1 MLSTQTLIEKIK
13 LSPEQVQFKEV
24 IDVIEREYDFT
35 PMAFTNGSQNNG
47 INENNGSCKIFSF
60 ASIHQLSEAETLQ
73 LFGDFYRVDVL
84 ENPTAEDHQN
94 IRQFIKHGWD
104 GIYFETTALVKKDT
118 L

>member
-13 LSPEQVQFKEV
+13 STPEQVQFKEV

-35 PMAFTNGSQNNG
+35 PAAFSNGTQSNG

-60 ASIHQLSEAETLQ
+60 ASIHQLAKTETLH

-84 ENPTAEDHQN
+84 ENPEASDHQN
-94 IRQFIKHGWD
+94 IRQFIENGWS
-104 GIYFETTALVKKDT
+104 GIAFTATALVQRS
-118 L
+118 

>member
-13 LSPEQVQFKEV
+13 STPEQVQFKEV

-35 PMAFTNGSQNNG
+35 PAAFTNGKQENG

-60 ASIHQLSEAETLQ
+60 GSIHQLTEVETLN

-84 ENPTAEDHQN
+84 ENPEATDHQN
-94 IRQFIKHGWD
+94 IRQFIENGWS
-104 GIYFETTALVKKDT
+104 GIHFTATALVQKS
-118 L
+118 